1 LQAAEAKLLRRR
13 AARPYKSRW
22 IIVVRRKQMTRVRT
36 AGRIP
41 LYLLLECSMKRIL
54 SRPSIRATITVA
66 VLATLL
72 AACSPSVKVRTDTDP
87 GVNMSQFKSY
97 DFFSQMGIEGEGYS
111 NLLGQHFRDAI
122 SSQMNSRG
130 FSKSGTP
137 QLQIN
142 VSIGAEDKVRVNTY
156 QEPYV
161 YGGHYGHGYGGYG
174 YGSPWGYGGGA
185 TRTTVHQYTEANVYI
200 DIVDASEH
208 KMVWQGVA
216 TFTVTDKMQGQLRE
230 TVQNTVAKIFSQ
242 FPVAA
247 PASSG

>member
-1 LQAAEAKLLRRR
+1 
-13 AARPYKSRW
+13 
-22 IIVVRRKQMTRVRT
+22 
-36 AGRIP
+36 
-41 LYLLLECSMKRIL
+41 MKRIL

-156 QEPYV
+156 SDPYLHGGY
-161 YGGHYGHGYGGYG
+161 YGGRGYGY
-174 YGSPWGYGGGA
+174 YGSPWHYGGGT

-200 DIVDASEH
+200 DLVETADH

-216 TFTVTDKMQGQLRE
+216 TFTVTDKMQEQLRQTIHD
-230 TVQNTVAKIFSQ
+230 TVDKVFTQ
-242 FPVAA
+242 FPIAA
-247 PASSG
+247 PATSG